1 MSLGVAPNLP
11 LHVSLVFFQEKLLA
25 LEIAEKP
32 YDVVKQTFEA
42 ALAVG
47 FAGAS
52 KSGFN
57 FLFYVLQ
64 RHTRQPELHHLF

>member
-11 LHVSLVFFQEKLLA
+11 LRLSLVFFLQEKLLA

-52 KSGFN
+52 KSGLN
-57 FLFYVLQ
+57 FFIL
-64 RHTRQPELHHLF
+64 RPATTHAPT